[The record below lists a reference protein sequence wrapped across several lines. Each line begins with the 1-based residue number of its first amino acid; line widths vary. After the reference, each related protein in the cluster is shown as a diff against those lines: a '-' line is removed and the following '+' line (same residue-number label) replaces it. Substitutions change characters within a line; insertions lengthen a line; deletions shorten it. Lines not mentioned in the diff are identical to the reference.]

1 VIILRKRL
9 SETIFSPEE
18 RIRYFGCEGS
28 FTEDSFS
35 GSEEIDR
42 IDNPRELGG
51 YSETTVM
58 TWNFTSRDA
67 CSELRDRL
75 LLDLAFCEAYLNKD
89 IQDFASSIE
98 EYESLVYDRAY
109 KILTGSPAP
118 RSDGSS
124 SDSDRDEMWVNSKTC
139 QMENEAEF
147 LESVM
152 QQCLPYI
159 ILIQ

>member
-1 VIILRKRL
+1 MELNFSDSEYFSINLRNSVYIAFS
-9 SETIFSPEE
+9 SES
-18 RIRYFGCEGS
+18 
-28 FTEDSFS
+28 
-35 GSEEIDR
+35 
-42 IDNPRELGG
+42 
-51 YSETTVM
+51 TT
-58 TWNFTSRDA
+58 
-67 CSELRDRL
+67 
-75 LLDLAFCEAYLNKD
+75 
-89 IQDFASSIE
+89 SSIE

-159 ILIQ
+159 IFDSVKEHENTYLQQCEKFHQEMNSGDPHIKGLMEATA